1 MQKNKDNL
9 VVGDFVRYTVKNE
22 LGLVG
27 EVLERGARCWYHT
40 GGTRALSPCDIIEK
54 ISPLDA
60 IFDDFSNN
68 YARAS
73 LIERRERLLRGE
85 DVSDLIDDKDISE
98 QVHDILNL

>member
-1 MQKNKDNL
+1 MNDDDRL
-9 VVGDFVRYTVKNE
+9 LPGDFIRYKVKNE

-27 EVLERGARCWYHT
+27 EVTPLGVRCWYHC
-40 GGTRALSPCDIIEK
+40 GGTRAMTPFEEIEK
-54 ISPLDA
+54 ISNLDA

-85 DVSDLIDDKDISE
+85 DVSDLIDDKDISDF
-98 QVHDILNL
+98 VHDILNL

>member
-1 MQKNKDNL
+1 MRDLQP
-9 VVGDFVRYTVKNE
+9 GDFVRYTIKNE

-27 EVLERGARCWYHT
+27 EVTNRGARCWYHC
-40 GGTRALSPCDIIEK
+40 GGTRAMTPFDSFEK
-54 ISPLDA
+54 ITPLDA

-85 DVSDLIDDKDISE
+85 DVSDLIDSTDISGYVQE
-98 QVHDILNL
+98 LLNL